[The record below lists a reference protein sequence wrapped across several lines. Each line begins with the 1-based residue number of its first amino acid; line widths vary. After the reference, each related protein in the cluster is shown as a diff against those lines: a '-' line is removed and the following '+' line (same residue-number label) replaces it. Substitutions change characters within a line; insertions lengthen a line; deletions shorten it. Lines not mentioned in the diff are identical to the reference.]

1 MTDAENPPAVLTLE
15 LGSNAVSPREFHSV
29 VRAFTGFLRDVA
41 EEAGSTDNPVT
52 WKVWVSEG
60 SVRILAGLAHATN
73 KETIGRVT
81 GVVNNPSRRI
91 RRRLDTFPRPV
102 PVTLLLAGDDR
113 TDILHQPPEAE
124 RHPSQIAE
132 YGTVEG
138 TLDTLSARGQ
148 RLQFTISEPIWNMAV
163 QCTVPDDLIEAMHGM
178 WRQRVS
184 ARGMVYYNREG
195 YPTSI
200 RAEEVTPF
208 PYDESPLMDYRG
220 LLLSN

>member
-1 MTDAENPPAVLTLE
+1 MATDDTPPVALTLE

-29 VRAFTGFLRDVA
+29 VRAFTGFLQDIA
-41 EEAGSTDNPVT
+41 EEAGEPDDPVT

-60 SVRILAGLAHATN
+60 SLRILAGIAPATN
-73 KETIGRVT
+73 SGATSRVM
-81 GVVNNPSRRI
+81 GVVNNPPRRI

-102 PVTLLLAGDDR
+102 PITRLLAGDDR
-113 TDILHQPPEAE
+113 ADILHRPQEAG

-138 TLDTLSARGQ
+138 KLVTLSERG
-148 RLQFTISEPIWNMAV
+148 RLHFTIAEPIWNLPV
-163 QCTVPDDLIEAMHGM
+163 QCTVPEELVEGMREM

-184 ARGMVYYNREG
+184 ARGMVHYDREG

-200 RAEEVTPF
+200 RAEEVTLF
-208 PYDESPLMDYRG
+208 PYDDTPIEEYRG
-220 LLLSN
+220 LYAVD